1 MTRPPPTWRDVD
13 SVVKRVKEEIEEAER
28 EEERL
33 FYTHYLPEMER
44 ARAAGRFP
52 NTFFALPPD
61 WRRSSSAPKFKLAR
75 QRAAIEA
82 AVKRGD
88 GKLLAD
94 LIRPISLDDEMLVN
108 QEVEGGLAPETW
120 DVIAKIITGELDL
133 RKIRG
138 RGRRKKTA
146 EERRAQN
153 PVHDAEDEVPNVEL
167 ILTRLYY
174 PSRTKAA
181 IRKRAI
187 EVAAKLTG
195 ARPETL
201 KRHMRR
207 SKGDRRRLG

>member
-1 MTRPPPTWRDVD
+1 MTRPSPTWRDVD
-13 SVVKRVKEEIEEAER
+13 SVVKRVEEEIEE
-28 EEERL
+28 EELEQQRL
-33 FYTHYLPEMER
+33 FYTHYLPEIER
-44 ARAAGRFP
+44 ARAAGLIP

-61 WRRSSSAPKFKLAR
+61 WRRSSSAPKLAR

-94 LIRPISLDDEMLVN
+94 LIRPISLVGDEMFVN
-108 QEVEGGLAPETW
+108 QEIEVSLALETW
-120 DVIAKIITGELDL
+120 DVIGKIITGELDL

-138 RGRRKKTA
+138 RGRRKNTA

-153 PVHDAEDEVPNVEL
+153 PVHDAEDMVPYVEL
-167 ILTRLYY
+167 ILARLY
-174 PSRTKAA
+174 PSQQTKAA

-195 ARPETL
+195 ARLETL
-201 KRHMRR
+201 KKHLRR
-207 SKGDRRRLG
+207 SKGDKRRLG